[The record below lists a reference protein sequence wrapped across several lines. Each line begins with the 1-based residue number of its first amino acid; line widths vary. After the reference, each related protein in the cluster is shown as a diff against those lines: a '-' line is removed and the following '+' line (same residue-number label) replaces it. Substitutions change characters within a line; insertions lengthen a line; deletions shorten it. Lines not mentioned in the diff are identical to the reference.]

1 MEHQKMSQSFVQ
13 EPRRASSPAQTSQHI
28 LSNWSHAIEIW
39 LNRRRGRQELSS
51 LDDRLLDD
59 IGISREDALWKA
71 RKPFWRP

>member
-1 MEHQKMSQSFVQ
+1 MSQSFVQ
-13 EPRRASSPAQTSQHI
+13 EPRRASSPVQTSQHI

>member
-1 MEHQKMSQSFVQ
+1 MSQSFVQ